1 MGGSRFLQVESK
13 SFEIVKHVSTLSI
26 IERSRSHVSSVSM
39 GFLAA
44 RWCREALLEVANLT
58 TEKHLF
64 RSFRER
70 NSVFVIQKQRNGR
83 GGFVSITVLGESRG
97 KGIVFIPE
105 GRDGKGWRGVSNV
118 IHDLLTPMVPE
129 KQVSNPRQPP
139 TVMEQRSQ
147 LSNTHG
153 ESRTF
158 KEAVIRGDTI
168 PNIIPN
174 ISHVMEGNTS
184 VMRDSGK
191 AVVNDSVEL
200 FLKVILGVGPGEK
213 WVVKWA
219 GVMDQP
225 SGAMV
230 SFEDQ
235 MGRKT
240 NVTGPIEGGPSVQ
253 ADVRT
258 GPNVVVSSEATQKPN
273 TNKPVKPIINK
284 PDPVHK
290 LVWRPRTSGSQ
301 KSPTAVESGSRVKND
316 FPGADHVSVH
326 GCDSESQCSS
336 RSSLVPASPLE
347 VQPIAEVLKGI
358 GEVDRTWGSS
368 SEWFIDLRDGRRL
381 RLPMDL
387 RGTAVEA
394 EVETTQ
400 KLIQWVSSHRD
411 VIIGENGESDWG
423 TEGLDSMSTISGS
436 EPKDET
442 HDFFVGSA
450 PEGDTVTMEG
460 VMVTTEGLEVTEP
473 LSVVPLAMIPV
484 ELEETNEEVYGGE
497 KAVVLGT
504 MEVMDVGSVGL
515 ETSGVEERSYVGE
528 MPSDWVLRQQKRVG
542 KVLGASYVGSE
553 HAVTKLLMDIEA
565 RHQQRKAGQIGEVRP
580 ASSGRKGCRELKG
593 LVSSVNYEARISREA
608 KGKGKAQGGDV
619 VVY

>member
-147 LSNTHG
+147 ISNTHG

-174 ISHVMEGNTS
+174 ISHVIEGNTS

-230 SFEDQ
+230 SIEDQ
-235 MGRKT
+235 VGRKT
-240 NVTGPIEGGPSVQ
+240 NVTGPFEGGPSVQ

-258 GPNVVVSSEATQKPN
+258 GPNVAVSSEASQKPN
-273 TNKPVKPIINK
+273 TIKPSKPIINK
-284 PDPVHK
+284 SDPVHK

-301 KSPTAVESGSRVKND
+301 KSPKVVESGSRVNND

-326 GCDSESQCSS
+326 ECDSESLCSS

-347 VQPIAEVLKGI
+347 VQPIAEVLKGV

-411 VIIGENGESDWG
+411 VIIGEDGESDWG
-423 TEGLDSMSTISGS
+423 TEGVDSMSTISGS
-436 EPKDET
+436 EPKLMKLMISLWDQLLRET
-442 HDFFVGSA
+442 
-450 PEGDTVTMEG
+450 
-460 VMVTTEGLEVTEP
+460 
-473 LSVVPLAMIPV
+473 
-484 ELEETNEEVYGGE
+484 
-497 KAVVLGT
+497 
-504 MEVMDVGSVGL
+504 
-515 ETSGVEERSYVGE
+515 R
-528 MPSDWVLRQQKRVG
+528 
-542 KVLGASYVGSE
+542 
-553 HAVTKLLMDIEA
+553 
-565 RHQQRKAGQIGEVRP
+565 
-580 ASSGRKGCRELKG
+580 
-593 LVSSVNYEARISREA
+593 
-608 KGKGKAQGGDV
+608 
-619 VVY
+619 